1 MELALIASPCKDCK
15 GRHMLCHSECDKYLE
30 YRRKLDEINEK
41 LAFENMVDGYNIDS
55 VRKAVKRNNK
65 KR

>member
-1 MELALIASPCKDCK
+1 
-15 GRHMLCHSECDKYLE
+15 MLCHSECDKYLE

-41 LAFENMVDGYNIDS
+41 LAFENMVDNYNIDS
-55 VRKAVKRNNK
+55 VRKAVKRSNK